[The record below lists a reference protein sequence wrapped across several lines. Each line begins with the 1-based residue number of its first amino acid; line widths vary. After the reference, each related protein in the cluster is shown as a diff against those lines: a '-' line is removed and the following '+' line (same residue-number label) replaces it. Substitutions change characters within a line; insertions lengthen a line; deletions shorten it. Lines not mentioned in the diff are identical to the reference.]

1 MTEEKSFKERVKE
14 VVIRN
19 AYLYKKYYVDKDGV
33 IRYTDLLL
41 GDAEQL
47 SEHKKAIYELLSEEL
62 QTLIK
67 VENYK
72 KKFSY
77 RKIGYGNH

>member
-14 VVIRN
+14 VVLRN
-19 AYLYKKYYVDKDGV
+19 AYSYKKYYVDKDGA

-47 SEHKKAIYELLSEEL
+47 SEHKKAICEMLSEEL

-67 VENYK
+67 VEN
-72 KKFSY
+72 
-77 RKIGYGNH
+77 